1 MGNQLKEDEK
11 IERTIRR
18 LLKHPENKRCINCN
32 SLGPQYVCT
41 TFLTFVC
48 TNCSGVH
55 REFTHRVKSVSMA
68 KFNTEEVSALQA
80 GGNERARQIY
90 FKEWDPQ
97 YHAYPDGSNLHR
109 LRDFIKHVYVD
120 RKFTGERSVYI
131 GERSVN
137 KLPRLRLS
145 NEESDE
151 GRRVG
156 SCHGGSRSFHD
167 DDMYERSYS
176 QGISP
181 GERGTNG
188 SLRYYYDER
197 RSPRYSQENVRSGG
211 VKRNPLRFEI
221 VDNRIREEKTR
232 RSGSSSGE
240 FKVHSRA
247 TENKKNMERSHS
259 LVARLTEGKL
269 AQNVPPLQIGEIP
282 TENQKDADGSAH
294 NQKIKS
300 ANGQDGNV
308 TENKIV
314 SLIDFNTDSDPPHAA
329 ANSQSQQ
336 TPPPNND
343 NNWASFDS
351 SSKEKASQV
360 PNPDPLE
367 SLLFELSAPSSVPA
381 TNASETPRND
391 IAPSTLCI
399 SNMPAGGATPA
410 APVEQ
415 MPTLLNALTASTF
428 TSTSTAVPEQPANA
442 GPLLALPPP
451 SRGDATL
458 KVNNGQQ
465 PPNMQRS
472 FAADSG
478 SQHINTPVRASN
490 GESRTLPLAPIIQRS
505 LSIPVEKSTQSSL
518 KPAVDT
524 GSRAGSQYFPA
535 ETRASMRKE
544 LPVDL
549 FSARYS
555 SVPAQA
561 SGWHTAPAHG
571 MGYSMQYYPNTT
583 AYNPAPAFPAAAKP
597 TNPFDLNEEKSVVH
611 STHFPS
617 MAPLQGALHHVSAPP
632 GLMHASSFPTHVS
645 QLKAPQS
652 PTNES
657 MMPSHSPSFAT
668 AFSPSAYVGQQLHN
682 NYMRPQG
689 VGGFGRDEAVFGA
702 LSTTQQPFQQP
713 SIRYPAP
720 SNSETFSS
728 MRGNP
733 FG

>member
-1 MGNQLKEDEK
+1 MGNRLKEDEK
-11 IERTIRR
+11 IERTIRT
-18 LLKHPENKRCINCN
+18 LLKHPQNKRCINCN
-32 SLGPQYVCT
+32 CLGPQYVCT

-68 KFNTEEVSALQA
+68 KFNAEEVSALQA

-109 LRDFIKHVYVD
+109 LRDFIKHVYVN
-120 RKFTGERSVYI
+120 RKYTGERSVYT
-131 GERSVN
+131 GERSMN
-137 KLPRLRLS
+137 KLSRLRLS

-151 GRRVG
+151 GRKVG
-156 SCHGGSRSFHD
+156 SYHGGSRSFHD
-167 DDMYERSYS
+167 DDMHERSYS
-176 QGISP
+176 QGMSP
-181 GERGTNG
+181 GERGTDR

-232 RSGSSSGE
+232 RNGSSSGE
-240 FKVHSRA
+240 FKVQSRA
-247 TENKKNMERSHS
+247 TENKKNMERSRS
-259 LVARLTEGKL
+259 LVARTTEEKL
-269 AQNVPPLQIGEIP
+269 AQNVPPLQIGEIS
-282 TENQKDADGSAH
+282 TENQKNADGSAP

-300 ANGQDGNV
+300 ANGQDGNE

-367 SLLFELSAPSSVPA
+367 SLLLELSAPSSVPA

-391 IAPSTLCI
+391 VAPSTLCI
-399 SNMPAGGATPA
+399 SNMPAGGAAPA

-415 MPTLLNALTASTF
+415 MPTLLDALTASTS
-428 TSTSTAVPEQPANA
+428 TSTSTAVPEQPANV
-442 GPLLALPPP
+442 GTLLALPPP
-451 SRGDATL
+451 SGGDTTL

-465 PPNMQRS
+465 PPSMQLS
-472 FAADSG
+472 FTADSG

-490 GESRTLPLAPIIQRS
+490 GESRTLALAPNIQRS

-518 KPAVDT
+518 KPAEDT
-524 GSRAGSQYFPA
+524 GSRAGSEYFPA

-561 SGWHTAPAHG
+561 SGWHTAPAPG

-583 AYNPAPAFPAAAKP
+583 VYNPAPAFPAPAKP

-632 GLMHASSFPTHVS
+632 GLMHASSLPTHFS
-645 QLKAPQS
+645 QLKTPQS

-668 AFSPSAYVGQQLHN
+668 AFSPSAYMGQQLQN
-682 NYMRPQG
+682 NYVRPQG
-689 VGGFGRDEAVFGA
+689 VGGFGRGEAVFGA

-728 MRGNP
+728 KRGNP